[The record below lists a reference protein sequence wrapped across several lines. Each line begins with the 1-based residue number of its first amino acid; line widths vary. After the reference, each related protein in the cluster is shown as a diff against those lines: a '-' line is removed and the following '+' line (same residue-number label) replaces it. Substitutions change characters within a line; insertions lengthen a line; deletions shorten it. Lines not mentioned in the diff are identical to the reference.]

1 MDNLRGALIMVLAML
16 GFAIEDSFVKLL
28 AEDMPVGQIMG
39 LLGIG
44 AAAIFAV
51 LVRAQDQA
59 LFPRAALSGPVLLRN
74 AGELFGTL
82 GFILAIALIPLSTAS
97 AILQATPLVVTLGAA
112 LFLGDPVGWRRWTAI
127 LVGFAGVLLVIRPGL
142 DGFDV
147 LSLFALQGVI
157 GLAIRDLA
165 TRRVPATTSSMQLSF
180 LAFLT
185 LIPTGAILLVVS
197 GTPLIRPEPMHWLLM
212 AGAVA
217 FGVVSYYG
225 IVAAMRVGEISFVT
239 PFRYSRLVFAL
250 FISILVFSESV
261 DLLTFVGAAIIVAS
275 GIYTVW
281 RERRTGRKSTSGPIT
296 PLPLRIDPSYEAA
309 EPSTKDISQ

>member
-1 MDNLRGALIMVLAML
+1 MVLAML
-16 GFAIEDSFVKLL
+16 GFAIEDSFIKLL
-28 AEDMPVGQIMG
+28 SLDIPVGQILG

-44 AAAIFAV
+44 GAAIFAV
-51 LVRAQDQA
+51 MVRAQDQA
-59 LFPRAALSGPVLLRN
+59 LFPRTALSGTVLLRN

-82 GFILAIALIPLSTAS
+82 GFVTAIALIPLSTAS

-127 LVGFAGVLLVIRPGL
+127 LVGFAGVLLVIRPGF
-142 DGFDV
+142 DGFDI

-185 LIPTGAILLVVS
+185 LVPTGAVLLVVS
-197 GTPLIRPEPMHWLLM
+197 GTPLVRPEPMHWLLM
-212 AGAVA
+212 GGAVA

-225 IVAAMRVGEISFVT
+225 IVAAMRIGEISFVT

-250 FISILVFSESV
+250 FISLLAFNETV
-261 DLLTFVGAAIIVAS
+261 DLLTYVGAAIIVAS
-275 GIYTVW
+275 GVYTVW
-281 RERRTGRKSTSGPIT
+281 RERRVGRKTSSGPIT
-296 PLPLRIDPSYEAA
+296 PLPLRIDPSYEAG